1 MQLDLPLMKK
11 LIFYEYQS
19 MIVRKNIR
27 NLFINLL
34 NKIKSRKLQPGTEE
48 LMNNKKIFK
57 GRNNVIITANINR
70 IEVKDRFILG
80 FEKLQAI

>member
-1 MQLDLPLMKK
+1 
-11 LIFYEYQS
+11 

-34 NKIKSRKLQPGTEE
+34 NKIKSRKLQPVTEE

>member
-1 MQLDLPLMKK
+1 
-11 LIFYEYQS
+11 

-48 LMNNKKIFK
+48 LMNNKKLFK

-80 FEKLQAI
+80 FEKLQVI

>member
-1 MQLDLPLMKK
+1 
-11 LIFYEYQS
+11 

-80 FEKLQAI
+80 FEKLQVI

>member
-1 MQLDLPLMKK
+1 
-11 LIFYEYQS
+11 

>member
-1 MQLDLPLMKK
+1 
-11 LIFYEYQS
+11 

-34 NKIKSRKLQPGTEE
+34 NKIKSRKLQPVTEE

-80 FEKLQAI
+80 FEKLQVI